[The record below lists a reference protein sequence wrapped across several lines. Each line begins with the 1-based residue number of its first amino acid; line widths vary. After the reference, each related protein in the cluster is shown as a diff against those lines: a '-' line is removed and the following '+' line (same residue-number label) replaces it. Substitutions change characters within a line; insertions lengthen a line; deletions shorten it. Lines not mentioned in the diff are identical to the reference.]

1 MRINV
6 IKLGYI
12 ILFVTASFKSNS
24 QTIWENQNSE
34 VYSYLYRLSQK
45 GLIDFQDIIRPI
57 SRNQIGNLLIE
68 LEGKSTQL
76 SSVEKK
82 ELVFY
87 LQEFRPIKVDD
98 FGKIKFIKK
107 DENKSKMKQQM
118 LIVCV
123 FGWCQHI
130 WLKLDPNPEP
140 EPELCGFLFGESA
153 Q

>member
-57 SRNQIGNLLIE
+57 SRKQIGNLLIE
-68 LEGKSTQL
+68 L
-76 SSVEKK
+76 
-82 ELVFY
+82 
-87 LQEFRPIKVDD
+87 
-98 FGKIKFIKK
+98 
-107 DENKSKMKQQM
+107 
-118 LIVCV
+118 
-123 FGWCQHI
+123 
-130 WLKLDPNPEP
+130 
-140 EPELCGFLFGESA
+140 
-153 Q
+153 